1 MLLSSLD
8 CFGSDS
14 RNVIIPFGGK
24 CVYVCVCMH
33 VKGISSKGNQC
44 ELNIGQ
50 ERERESEQTYTKAL
64 VHRHKSKLGEF
75 NMNRR
80 KRTLTR

>member
-50 ERERESEQTYTKAL
+50 ERESEQTYTKAL